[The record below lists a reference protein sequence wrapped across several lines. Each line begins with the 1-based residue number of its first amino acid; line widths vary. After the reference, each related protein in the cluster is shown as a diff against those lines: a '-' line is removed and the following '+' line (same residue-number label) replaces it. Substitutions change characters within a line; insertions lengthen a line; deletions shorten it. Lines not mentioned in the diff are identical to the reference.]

1 MKTIFSERAATEL
14 AAVLTDSN
22 TQLYWLERDPV
33 MGGQA
38 LLRRAIE
45 ISGLEHKE
53 INLGQCWP
61 MDLEELFKSLPE
73 KPGVLILHDYD
84 RTERYIVDL
93 ITFTLLY
100 YEYRKMLS
108 STEGCVPIP
117 HQWKFI
123 ITTEPNAWIPSPDLH
138 KRLCRIS

>member
-1 MKTIFSERAATEL
+1 VKTIFSERAATEL

-45 ISGLEHKE
+45 IGGLEVRE
-53 INLGQCWP
+53 VRLDDCYP
-61 MDLEELFKSLPE
+61 MDLEEIFSSLPN
-73 KPGVLILHDYD
+73 KPGIIVIENYD
-84 RTERYIVDL
+84 KSDEFVASL
-93 ITFTLLY
+93 ITFTMLY
-100 YEYRKMLS
+100 YEYRRMLS
-108 STEGCVPIP
+108 LDKDSVPIP
-117 HQWKFI
+117 PQWKFI
-123 ITTEPNAWIPSPDLH
+123 ITTEPNAWLPSPTLH